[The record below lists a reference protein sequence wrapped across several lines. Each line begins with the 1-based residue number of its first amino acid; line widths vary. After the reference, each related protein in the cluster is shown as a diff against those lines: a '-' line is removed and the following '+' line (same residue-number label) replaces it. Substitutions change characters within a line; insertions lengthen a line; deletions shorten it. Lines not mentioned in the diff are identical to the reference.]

1 MLAMSRR
8 ARVEVWGAR
17 FLAGLGL
24 AAVGPWVG
32 CSAETSVPCLN
43 GEAVESNGI
52 DTGLLRCDGD
62 WTHRPTATE
71 CESALPREDHT
82 CSGEDGECSTDA
94 DCAGTPNGYCES
106 DDFGQFCGCRSGCL
120 TDADCGDG
128 NICICGS
135 PVGHCA
141 QADCTDD
148 TSCEENMLCSS
159 YITEPGCGGIA
170 YRCQT
175 PEDECGGD
183 ADCLEGEQCSSDGA
197 KKLCKP
203 MECVIG
209 RPFLVEGE
217 ERLAPT
223 ERRDDWVA
231 SDLAPDLTNLDLA
244 TRRELTSYWTEIA
257 RMEHA
262 SVAAFARFALQ
273 LLSLGAPPELV
284 SRTHAAMA
292 DETRHATFAF
302 SIASSY
308 GDKTIGPGP
317 LAMNGAI
324 ADHSVEDIL
333 RTVLLEGCLGETV
346 ASMEAAEA
354 LEHVQDPA
362 LRFVLREI
370 TRDEEQHALLAWRS
384 VQWMYETF
392 ELEARPVLA
401 EIVEQ
406 LKATLA
412 GPASVQPSSRDE
424 ALLARGC
431 VTPAVRSELR
441 RGALARV
448 VIPGLEAILNGA
460 AEQDEPPASVA
471 EGRRTLV

>member
-1 MLAMSRR
+1 M
-8 ARVEVWGAR
+8 EVWGAR

-24 AAVGPWVG
+24 AAVGPWLGGSLG
-32 CSAETSVPCLN
+32 CSADTSVPCTN
-43 GEAVESNGI
+43 PERVGVNGI
-52 DTGLLRCDGD
+52 DTGLVLCGGD
-62 WTHRPTATE
+62 WTHRPTAVE
-71 CESALPREDHT
+71 CASTLPREDHV
-82 CSGEDGECSTDA
+82 CSAEGGDCSTDA
-94 DCAGTPNGYCES
+94 DCADTPNGYCES
-106 DDFGQFCGCRSGCL
+106 DDFGQWCGCASGCM

-128 NICICGS
+128 KICICGS

-141 QADCTDD
+141 QAECTDD
-148 TSCEENMLCSS
+148 TSCEENMLCAS
-159 YITEPGCGGIA
+159 YITEPGCGGTA
-170 YRCQT
+170 FRCQT
-175 PEDECGGD
+175 AEDECGGD
-183 ADCLEGEQCSSDGA
+183 EDCLENEQCSSDGA

-203 MECVIG
+203 IECVIG
-209 RPFLVEGE
+209 RPFLVQGE
-217 ERLAPT
+217 ERLAQAQ
-223 ERRDDWVA
+223 RRDDWVA
-231 SDLAPDLTNLDLA
+231 ADLVPDLTQLDA
-244 TRRELTSYWTEIA
+244 TTRRELSAYWTEIA

-317 LAMNGAI
+317 LAMDGAM
-324 ADHSVEDIL
+324 ADHAVEDIL

-354 LEHVQDPA
+354 LEHVEDPA
-362 LRFVLREI
+362 LRFVLKEI
-370 TRDEEQHALLAWRS
+370 TRDEEQHALLAWRT
-384 VQWMYETF
+384 VQWMCETF
-392 ELEARPVLA
+392 GEQTRPVLA

-412 GPASVQPSSRDE
+412 GPASVQPSAADE

-448 VIPGLEAILNGA
+448 VIPGLEAILNGVT
-460 AEQDEPPASVA
+460 EQDEPPPSVI
-471 EGRRTLV
+471 EGRLTLV